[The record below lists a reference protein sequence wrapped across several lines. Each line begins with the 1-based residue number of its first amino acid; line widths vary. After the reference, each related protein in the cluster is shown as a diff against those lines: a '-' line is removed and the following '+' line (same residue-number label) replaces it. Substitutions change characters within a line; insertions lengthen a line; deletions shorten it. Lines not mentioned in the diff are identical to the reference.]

1 MTEQDSCIK
10 ILMYKK
16 LGLKEEGKVMNND
29 RMTDNIKDLIMESGM
44 KQKVVA
50 ERAGFTEQMMTDMLN
65 GRKVIK
71 AEFIPAFCRALGV
84 TPNRLFRWDERG
96 A

>member
-1 MTEQDSCIK
+1 MNNERMTE
-10 ILMYKK
+10 
-16 LGLKEEGKVMNND
+16 
-29 RMTDNIKDLIMESGM
+29 NIKNLIVESGM
-44 KQKVVA
+44 KQKAVA

-71 AEFIPAFCRALGV
+71 AEFIPAFCQALGV
-84 TPNRLFRWDERG
+84 TPNRLFQWDERG

>member
-1 MTEQDSCIK
+1 MNSERMVESIK
-10 ILMYKK
+10 NII
-16 LGLKEEGKVMNND
+16 EE
-29 RMTDNIKDLIMESGM
+29 TGM
-44 KQKVVA
+44 KQKVIA

-71 AEFIPAFCRALGV
+71 AEFVPRLCAALGV
-84 TPNRLFRWDERG
+84 SPNRLFEWPEKS

>member
-1 MTEQDSCIK
+1 MEKYKDAIRANERESEMRYVDLRETIK
-10 ILMYKK
+10 S
-16 LGLKEEGKVMNND
+16 
-29 RMTDNIKDLIMESGM
+29 LIAESGM

-71 AEFIPAFCRALGV
+71 AEFVPAICLALGV
-84 TPNRLFRWDERG
+84 TPNRLFQWDGRG

>member
-1 MTEQDSCIK
+1 MDNE
-10 ILMYKK
+10 
-16 LGLKEEGKVMNND
+16 
-29 RMTDNIKDLIMESGM
+29 RMSENIKGLIAESGM

-71 AEFIPAFCRALGV
+71 AEFIPALCQALGV
-84 TPNRLFRWDERG
+84 TPNQIFKWGERG

>member
-1 MTEQDSCIK
+1 MNNERMTENI
-10 ILMYKK
+10 KK
-16 LGLKEEGKVMNND
+16 LIL
-29 RMTDNIKDLIMESGM
+29 ESGM
-44 KQKVVA
+44 KQKAVA

-71 AEFIPAFCRALGV
+71 AEFVPAICQALGV
-84 TPNRLFRWDERG
+84 TPNRLFLWDERG

>member
-1 MTEQDSCIK
+1 MDLRETIR
-10 ILMYKK
+10 
-16 LGLKEEGKVMNND
+16 GLVAA
-29 RMTDNIKDLIMESGM
+29 SGM

-71 AEFIPAFCRALGV
+71 AEFVPALCQALGV
-84 TPNRLFRWDERG
+84 TPNRLFQWDGRG

>member
-1 MTEQDSCIK
+1 MNNERMTE
-10 ILMYKK
+10 
-16 LGLKEEGKVMNND
+16 
-29 RMTDNIKDLIMESGM
+29 NIKTLIVESGM

-71 AEFIPAFCRALGV
+71 AEFVPALCRALGV
-84 TPNRLFRWDERG
+84 TPNRLFQWDGKG

>member
-1 MTEQDSCIK
+1 MDLRES
-10 ILMYKK
+10 
-16 LGLKEEGKVMNND
+16 LKS
-29 RMTDNIKDLIMESGM
+29 LIAESGM

-50 ERAGFTEQMMTDMLN
+50 ERAGFTEQMMSDMLQ

-71 AEFIPAFCRALGV
+71 AEFVPAICQALGV
-84 TPNRLFRWDERG
+84 TPNRLFLWDERG

>member
-1 MTEQDSCIK
+1 
-10 ILMYKK
+10 MYKK
-16 LGLKEEGKVMNND
+16 LGLLEGGNTVNNE
-29 RMTDNIKDLIMESGM
+29 RMTENIKNLIVESGM
-44 KQKVVA
+44 KQKAVA

-71 AEFIPAFCRALGV
+71 AEFVPAICQALGV
-84 TPNRLFRWDERG
+84 TPNRLFLWDERG

>member
-1 MTEQDSCIK
+1 MNNERMTE
-10 ILMYKK
+10 
-16 LGLKEEGKVMNND
+16 
-29 RMTDNIKDLIMESGM
+29 NIKALIVESGM

-50 ERAGFTEQMMTDMLN
+50 ERAGFTEHMMTDMLN

-71 AEFIPAFCRALGV
+71 AEFVPSLCRALGV
-84 TPNRLFRWDERG
+84 TPNRLFRWEGKG